1 MKKFLSVIGI
11 SVMLVTLFSFGAGA
25 YNFTDSQEKYWE
37 YFEEA
42 LPEGVQSPENE
53 DELLSGVGFDSLVGE
68 IMNALKFGSGSAVSL
83 FALLFGIAVIIS
95 ASESASLSENPALN
109 RHATA
114 GVTVIAAVLIFGK
127 IGRMCFS
134 VREGIEELS
143 SFFSALIP
151 ILTGIMT
158 SGGNLSSAASQSL
171 NMNITLAA
179 VSYIACELLM
189 PLVFTLFSLAMAASM
204 DTGTVGAVAKSVKNL
219 FTWILGI
226 CSTVVIASITMQSV
240 VAGAKDSAY
249 LRAARYAASG
259 MIPVVGSTVS
269 SALAALSGG
278 LSYIKTTVGM
288 SAVLVII
295 TLAVSPLINLL
306 LHRLAFSISISFLEL
321 AGSTGGVRVYGAFR
335 SALDALL
342 SVYVVTV
349 IVYITELV
357 VFMKCGVSVI
367 V

>member
-1 MKKFLSVIGI
+1 MKKVISVIGI
-11 SVMLVTLFSFGAGA
+11 AVILVALFSFGVSA
-25 YNFTDSQEKYWE
+25 YDFSEGEQKYWKD
-37 YFEEA
+37 FAEA
-42 LPEGVQSPENE
+42 VPEGKDYPQDE

-68 IMNALKFGSGSAVSL
+68 IMNALRLGTGSAVSL
-83 FALLFGIAVIIS
+83 FALLFGIAVIIA
-95 ASESASLSENPALN
+95 ASESALPLENISLN
-109 RHATA
+109 RHVTA
-114 GVTVIAAVLIFGK
+114 GVTVIASVLIFGK
-127 IGRMCFS
+127 IGRICFS

-143 SFFSALIP
+143 AFFSALIP

-158 SGGNLSSAASQSL
+158 AGGNISSAASQSL

-179 VSYIACELLM
+179 VSYISRELLM
-189 PLVFTLFSLAMAASM
+189 PLVFALFSLAMAASM

-219 FTWILGI
+219 FMWILGI
-226 CSTVVIASITMQSV
+226 CSTVVIAAITMQSV

-295 TLAVSPLINLL
+295 ILAVSPLINLL
-306 LHRLAFSISISFLEL
+306 LHRIAFSISISFLEL
-321 AGSTGGVRVYGAFR
+321 ANSSGGVRVFGAFR

-349 IVYITELV
+349 IVYITEIV
-357 VFMKCGVSVI
+357 VFMKCGVSV
-367 V
+367 VV